1 MKNQKK
7 QWLPHG
13 ANMEH
18 FLRDIVRVWPSPGVE
33 GLQLL
38 QIGVSVPLG
47 DVKEPFVPTAPA
59 AASTEGI
66 RQQSDIQVCYIPVKS
81 SPVGL
86 VCSEMY
92 MKKLHKCYNVDE

>member
-1 MKNQKK
+1 MVAAWCK
-7 QWLPHG
+7 HG
-13 ANMEH
+13 TFPEGH
-18 FLRDIVRVWPSPGVE
+18 RPRVAQSGRGRATTVADRRLCAARRREGAVCADSPC
-33 GLQLL
+33 
-38 QIGVSVPLG
+38 SCFHRRN
-47 DVKEPFVPTAPA
+47 K
-59 AASTEGI
+59 